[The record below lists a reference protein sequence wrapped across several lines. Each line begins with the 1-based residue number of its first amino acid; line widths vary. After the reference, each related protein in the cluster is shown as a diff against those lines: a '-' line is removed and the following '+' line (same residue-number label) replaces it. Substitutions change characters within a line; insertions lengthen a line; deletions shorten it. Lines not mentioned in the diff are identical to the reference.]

1 MIKNIKDILCAE
13 EIYNIYSACMFEPTF
28 DKFKLKTEQMQND
41 SSVYVYG
48 YFLNE
53 EIVGVISLKEND
65 KAVEIIG
72 IAVDI
77 KERHSGVGTKL
88 IDYVKD
94 KIQKPIIAETDGDAV
109 VFYKKYGFNIK
120 EKIISKSN
128 ISYIRYVCTLNFKS
142 NCDGT

>member
-1 MIKNIKDILCAE
+1 MIKNIKDILCTE
-13 EIYNIYSACMFEPTF
+13 EIYNIYSACMFEPTL

-41 SSVYVYG
+41 SSVCVYG

-53 EIVGVISLKEND
+53 KIIGLISTQETDKVI
-65 KAVEIIG
+65 EIIG

-94 KIQKPIIAETDGDAV
+94 KNKKSIIAETDSDAV
-109 VFYKKYGFNIK
+109 MFYKKYGFDIE

-128 ISYIRYVCTLNFKS
+128 ISYSRYVCTLNYK
-142 NCDGT
+142 